1 MATDTQVSKMKGR
14 QVGLRT
20 VPTAEVMELAGYS
33 ENDEGTGS
41 VSFSIAAVSSSAY
54 AAGMFWVADYIRFGG
69 GTWAGS
75 GANEA
80 NYAGAM
86 PVTFTAT
93 GSGARLFYVLYDTEA
108 TMQRALRVDLA
119 FVLHTGM
126 QLPGWASSECF
137 LINCAQFGSEYLND
151 ALASIGCTP
160 TFTTDPGDGSEVLPS
175 FSPPGPGMVDALASE
190 YLGSHPWYHTE

>member
-1 MATDTQVSKMKGR
+1 
-14 QVGLRT
+14 
-20 VPTAEVMELAGYS
+20 
-33 ENDEGTGS
+33 
-41 VSFSIAAVSSSAY
+41 
-54 AAGMFWVADYIRFGG
+54 MFWVADYIRFGG

-93 GSGARLFYVLYDTEA
+93 GSGARLFDMLYDTEA